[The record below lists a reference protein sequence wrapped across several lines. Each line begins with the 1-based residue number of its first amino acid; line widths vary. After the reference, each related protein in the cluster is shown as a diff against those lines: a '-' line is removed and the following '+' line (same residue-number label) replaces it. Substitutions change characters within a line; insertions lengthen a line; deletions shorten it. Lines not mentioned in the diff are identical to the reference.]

1 MGERGDARTRMTQMN
16 PKSAATGIDH
26 ASRHTAT
33 LAEIIAALRRMLVEE
48 LDVRLSAEVVT
59 DDVPLLERGLGLD
72 SIVLYEFITL
82 IEQRFGFEF
91 ADQSLD
97 TRVFANLTVLAQHI
111 HDATRLRPQVAAS

>member
-1 MGERGDARTRMTQMN
+1 MN
-16 PKSAATGIDH
+16 PKPASTGIDH
-26 ASRHTAT
+26 VSRPTAAI
-33 LAEIIAALRRMLVEE
+33 AEITAALRRMLVED
-48 LDVRLSAEVVT
+48 LDVRLTAEMVT

-97 TRVFANLTVLAQHI
+97 TTVFANLTVLAQHI
-111 HDATRLRPQVAAS
+111 HDATRLPPQVAAS

>member
-1 MGERGDARTRMTQMN
+1 MGEHGDARTRTIQMT
-16 PKSAATGIDH
+16 PKPAATGIDH
-26 ASRHTAT
+26 TSRHTAAR
-33 LAEIIAALRRMLVEE
+33 AEIIVALRRMLVEE
-48 LDVRLSAEVVT
+48 LDVRLTAEMVA

-97 TRVFANLTVLAQHI
+97 TKVFANLTVLAQHI
-111 HDATRLRPQVAAS
+111 HDATRLPPQVAAS

>member
-1 MGERGDARTRMTQMN
+1 MGERRDARTRTIQMN
-16 PKSAATGIDH
+16 PKPAGTGIDH
-26 ASRHTAT
+26 ASRPTAPIADIIAT
-33 LAEIIAALRRMLVEE
+33 LRHMLVEE
-48 LDVRLSAEVVT
+48 LDVRLTAEVVT

-111 HDATRLRPQVAAS
+111 HDATRRPQSAAS

>member
-1 MGERGDARTRMTQMN
+1 MGERGDARTRTIQMN
-16 PKSAATGIDH
+16 PKSAATGTDH
-26 ASRHTAT
+26 ASRPTAA

-48 LDVRLSAEVVT
+48 LDVRLTAEVVT

-82 IEQRFGFEF
+82 IERRFGFEF

-111 HDATRLRPQVAAS
+111 HDATRREPQVAAS

>member
-1 MGERGDARTRMTQMN
+1 MIEMN
-16 PKSAATGIDH
+16 PKSAASGIDP
-26 ASRHTAT
+26 ASRPAAT
-33 LAEIIAALRRMLVEE
+33 VAEVIAALRHMLVEE
-48 LDVRLSAEVVT
+48 LDVRLSAEMVT

-97 TRVFANLTVLAQHI
+97 TKVFANLTVLAQHI
-111 HDATRLRPQVAAS
+111 HDATRPPPQVAAS

>member
-1 MGERGDARTRMTQMN
+1 MT
-16 PKSAATGIDH
+16 PKPAATSIDDS
-26 ASRHTAT
+26 SRHPAA
-33 LAEIIAALRRMLVEE
+33 LAEIITTLRHMLVQE
-48 LDVRLSAEVVT
+48 LDVRLTAEKVT

-82 IEQRFGFEF
+82 IEKRFGFEF

-111 HDATRLRPQVAAS
+111 HDATRLPRQVAAS